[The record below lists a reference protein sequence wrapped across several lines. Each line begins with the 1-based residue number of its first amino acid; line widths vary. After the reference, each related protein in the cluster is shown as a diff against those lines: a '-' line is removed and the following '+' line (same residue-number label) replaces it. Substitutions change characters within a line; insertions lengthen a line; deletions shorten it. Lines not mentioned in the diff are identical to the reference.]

1 MKDFRNR
8 TVVITG
14 AGSGIGRALALAFA
28 AEGAQLALCDIDPS
42 SLQAT
47 CDLVAAGGKTAH
59 AKVFDVSDRLG
70 MSMFAAE
77 VLARYG
83 TVDVVINNAGIS
95 MSDQP
100 FPEIDLA
107 LFERVMAVNFNG
119 VLHGCS
125 AFIPH
130 LLQRPEAALVNVSS
144 IFGLAGIAFSTA
156 YCASKFAVHGLSQAL
171 YQEYRNSSLTIHSV
185 HPGGVNTNIA
195 RNALGAKTSNEAFH
209 TKFLKRAPADA
220 ARTIITGIKA
230 KRHRIL
236 IGSEAHTLDLAV
248 RLRPVLGGTLVNTTI
263 RKRLE
268 AAQRELQSE

>member
-1 MKDFRNR
+1 MKDFRNK

-28 AEGAQLALCDIDPS
+28 EEGAQLALSDIDAV
-42 SLQAT
+42 SLQQT
-47 CDLVAAGGKTAH
+47 CELLAARRTEVH
-59 AKVFDVSDRLG
+59 AKVFDVSDQ
-70 MSMFAAE
+70 E
-77 VLARYG
+77 VMQAYSQEVIARYQS
-83 TVDVVINNAGIS
+83 VEVVINNAGIS

-100 FPEIDLA
+100 FAEIDLA

-119 VLHGCS
+119 VLYGCS

-171 YQEYRNSSLTIHSV
+171 YQEYRNSTLTVHSV

-236 IGSEAHTLDLAV
+236 IGSEAYTLDLAV

-268 AAQRELQSE
+268 AAQREQQSE

>member
-1 MKDFRNR
+1 MKDFRNK

-28 AEGAQLALCDIDPS
+28 EEGAQLALSDIDAV
-42 SLQAT
+42 SLEQT
-47 CDLVAAGGKTAH
+47 CDLLGARRTEVH
-59 AKVFDVSDRLG
+59 AKVFDVSDQ
-70 MSMFAAE
+70 E
-77 VLARYG
+77 VMQAYSQEVIARYQS
-83 TVDVVINNAGIS
+83 VEVVINNAGIS

-100 FPEIDLA
+100 FAEIDLA

-119 VLHGCS
+119 VLYGCS

-171 YQEYRNSSLTIHSV
+171 YQEYRNSTLTVHSV

-195 RNALGAKTSNEAFH
+195 RNALGARTSNEAFH
-209 TKFLKRAPADA
+209 TRFLKRAPADA

-236 IGSEAHTLDLAV
+236 IGSEAYTLDLAV

-268 AAQRELQSE
+268 AAQREQQSE

>member
-28 AEGAQLALCDIDPS
+28 EEGAQLALSDIDAA
-42 SLQAT
+42 SLQQT
-47 CDLVAAGGKTAH
+47 CELLAARRTEVH
-59 AKVFDVSDRLG
+59 AKVFDVSHQEA
-70 MSMFAAE
+70 MHAYAQE
-77 VLARYG
+77 VFARYQS
-83 TVDVVINNAGIS
+83 VDVVINNAGIS

-100 FPEIDLA
+100 FAEIDLA

-119 VLHGCS
+119 VLYGCS

-171 YQEYRNSSLTIHSV
+171 YQEYRNSTLTVHSV

-220 ARTIITGIKA
+220 AGTIISGIKA
-230 KRHRIL
+230 RRHRIL

-248 RLRPVLGGTLVNTTI
+248 RLRPVFGGTLVNTTI

-268 AAQRELQSE
+268 AAQREQQSE